1 MLRISSA
8 LHTIEEKW
16 RSKRD
21 AAGVHSRT
29 ERSARNCVFNGYVS
43 LGVYRAF

>member
-21 AAGVHSRT
+21 AAGVHGRTAKIQHEAPRAPSAKSR
-29 ERSARNCVFNGYVS
+29 EV
-43 LGVYRAF
+43 